1 MGVVP
6 STSTS
11 ASPSGFFVSVLAAF
25 AAAALPPLRCFTIGA
40 PSECR
45 RWRRFRIACFI
56 SGLCT
61 FLRRAAQNN
70 SRQRRC
76 LLGAVSGGASCIISH
91 AIDNASAEERSF
103 PSARRRASPESAST
117 ARLGATFSCWSPE
130 PLPEPPQSRS
140 FASSPLSSGP
150 SRLTS
155 APAACAFPEV
165 VPATSRS
172 SSAATRARALRL
184 RARQALARQVLHRAR
199 REAAARPRPRCAAEI
214 RATPRRLGP
223 PRANARTPRPP
234 WRCARHLS
242 VSRLGLGR
250 GPRRVL
256 SFRRS
261 RRHPNRPPPP
271 SAPRAYLRRRP
282 LAPPPRARR
291 LEAHALQR
299 ARRVAAERRGR
310 RVHRFVLLPEALSTR
325 SRLSFPS
332 SPPSSPSPPPACSV
346 VVSWS
351 SQRSSVFTPPASAN
365 AATLSGWW
373 HALSATFA
381 PSAARRIP
389 VARSRDTGPF
399 GVTFIAKRDWS
410 IAFRTRTSVRTP
422 RSPNAAR
429 VAASRARIFRC
440 VNAASVHASS
450 RAFDDS
456 SRSSSAGHA
465 SSGHARADVEV
476 SASAVSA
483 AAAKPRRVAS
493 TSSRR
498 RASSLAAES
507 SKANRARTLDADA
520 GVARA
525 TIGAGAGEADARAR
539 EREGPGTSVGRRG
552 ALRAVSRSTGSA
564 CPTFQKNSSS
574 DAGSRHLCLC
584 FRAATRDCSLARS
597 PFGSHFPS
605 RTGRPRRRA
614 HHAWSLGEAVR
625 EARRARPPQ
634 RASRAGGGRSA
645 QAVRPDGV
653 PARRG
658 RRPRARASG

>member
-6 STSTS
+6 RRRLLRHRPRVSSS
-11 ASPSGFFVSVLAAF
+11 RCWPPSRQPPYRPCVASPSARPRSVGGGVVFGLLVLF
-25 AAAALPPLRCFTIGA
+25 LGCVRFYDA
-40 PSECR
+40 PR
-45 RWRRFRIACFI
+45 KITHANAR
-56 SGLCT
+56 
-61 FLRRAAQNN
+61 
-70 SRQRRC
+70 
-76 LLGAVSGGASCIISH
+76 VSGGASCIISH

-140 FASSPLSSGP
+140 FASSPPSSLPQRVDQRRRRAPSPRLFRRRAGP
-150 SRLTS
+150 R
-155 APAACAFPEV
+155 AP
-165 VPATSRS
+165 
-172 SSAATRARALRL
+172 
-184 RARQALARQVLHRAR
+184 
-199 REAAARPRPRCAAEI
+199 RPRPRAAPP
-214 RATPRRLGP
+214 RALGARAPGSAPRRRRSRRVRVPAAQQRYEQRHRRLGP
-223 PRANARTPRPP
+223 PRALNARTPRPP

-282 LAPPPRARR
+282 LSRRPPRR
-291 LEAHALQR
+291 LGHRLQR
-299 ARRVAAERRGR
+299 AAALRRSAADGESTTS
-310 RVHRFVLLPEALSTR
+310 VLLPEALSTR

-332 SPPSSPSPPPACSV
+332 SPPSSPSPPPRVQSLF
-346 VVSWS
+346 SG
-351 SQRSSVFTPPASAN
+351 RASA
-365 AATLSGWW
+365 AAFSRCRLRGRRALSGWW

-429 VAASRARIFRC
+429 VAASRARIVRC
-440 VNAASVHASS
+440 VNAACVHASS

-539 EREGPGTSVGRRG
+539 SRARGPGTSVGRRG

-584 FRAATRDCSLARS
+584 FRAATRVVRS
-597 PFGSHFPS
+597 
-605 RTGRPRRRA
+605 RVQ
-614 HHAWSLGEAVR
+614 AVR
-625 EARRARPPQ
+625 LALPLAHGPPT
-634 RASRAGGGRSA
+634 ASRAPCLVA
-645 QAVRPDGV
+645 W
-653 PARRG
+653 
-658 RRPRARASG
+658 